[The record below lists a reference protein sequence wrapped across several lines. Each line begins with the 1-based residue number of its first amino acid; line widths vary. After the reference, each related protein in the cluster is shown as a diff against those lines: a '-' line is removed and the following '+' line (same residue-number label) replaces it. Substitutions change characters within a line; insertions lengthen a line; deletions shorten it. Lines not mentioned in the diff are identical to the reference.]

1 MTKKKKCHPFF
12 EGYNFLGFVHRGGA
26 EEATENTLEA
36 FQFSSDMGFTF
47 METDIQGTKDGEVV
61 VFHDH
66 DLGRMAGINK
76 KIEDLSYQ
84 EVKEIELVSGGGI
97 PSLNELLSSF
107 PNLRFNIDFK
117 TANTIV
123 KGVEIIKEHN
133 AIRRVCLASFSLS
146 RLKKIREL
154 AGPDCCSSMGQLEV
168 VYQLLKS
175 INLPSPQVNGF
186 CAQVPIS
193 QWGLPIV
200 TKRFIN
206 YAHKENKFVHV
217 WTIDTELEMEKLIEL
232 GVDGLMT
239 DRPSV
244 LFKVM
249 KKNNLI

>member
-1 MTKKKKCHPFF
+1 MLNTNNHPFF

-47 METDIQGTKDGEVV
+47 METDIQGTKDGEIV

-76 KIEDLSYQ
+76 KIEDLTYK

-133 AIRRVCLASFSLS
+133 AIKRVCLASFSLS

-154 AGPDCCSSMGQLEV
+154 VGPDCCSSMSQLEV

-175 INLPSPQVNGF
+175 INLPSPLVNGF
-186 CAQVPIS
+186 CAQVPTS
-193 QWGLPIV
+193 QWGVPIV
-200 TKRFIN
+200 TKRFID
-206 YAHKENKFVHV
+206 YVHKENKFVHV
-217 WTIDTELEMEKLIEL
+217 WTINTKSEMEKLIEL

>member
-1 MTKKKKCHPFF
+1 MMKEKSHPFF

-66 DLGRMAGINK
+66 DLNRMAGINK
-76 KIEDLSYQ
+76 KIEDLTYK

-107 PNLRFNIDFK
+107 PSLRFNIDFK

-123 KGVEIIKEHN
+123 EGVEIIKEHN
-133 AIRRVCLASFSLS
+133 AIRRVCLASFSSS

-154 AGPDCCSSMGQLEV
+154 AGSDCCSSMGQLEI

-186 CAQVPIS
+186 CAQIPTS
-193 QWGLPIV
+193 QWGVPIA
-200 TKRFIN
+200 TKRFID

>member
-1 MTKKKKCHPFF
+1 MSGSYSHPFF
-12 EGYNFLGFVHRGGA
+12 EDYNFFGFVHRGGTEKA
-26 EEATENTLEA
+26 SENTLEA
-36 FQFSSDMGFTF
+36 FQHSSDMGFTF

-66 DLGRMAGINK
+66 DLNRMAGINK
-76 KIEDLSYQ
+76 KIVDLTYK
-84 EVKEIELVSGGGI
+84 EIKEIELVSGGRI

-107 PNLRFNIDFK
+107 PSLRFNIDFK

-133 AIRRVCLASFSLS
+133 AIGRTCLASFSSS

-154 AGPDCCSSMGQLEV
+154 AGPDCCSSMDQLEV

-175 INLPSPQVNGF
+175 INFPSPKINGF
-186 CAQVPIS
+186 CAQVPTS
-193 QWGLPIV
+193 QWGIPIV
-200 TKRFIN
+200 SKRFVDS
-206 YAHKENKFVHV
+206 AHKENKFVHV
-217 WTIDTELEMEKLIEL
+217 WTINTELEMEKLIEL
-232 GVDGLMT
+232 GIDGLMT

-249 KKNNLI
+249 KRNNLI